1 MKVASAWEGLIFMRG
16 SILQPINSQGE
27 QRNLIYF
34 GEILQHE
41 KAHFGKYMK
50 GKYYSGHYQQL
61 FLIYSNK

>member
-1 MKVASAWEGLIFMRG
+1 MKVASVLEGLISLRG

-27 QRNLIYF
+27 LSNLIYF

-50 GKYYSGHYQQL
+50 GKYYLGHYQQL
-61 FLIYSNK
+61 FMKYF